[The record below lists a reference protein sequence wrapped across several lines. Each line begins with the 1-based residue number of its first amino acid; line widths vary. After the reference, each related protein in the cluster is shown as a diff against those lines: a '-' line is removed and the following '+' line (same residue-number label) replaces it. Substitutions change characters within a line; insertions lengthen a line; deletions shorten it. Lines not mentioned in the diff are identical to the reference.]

1 MGKAGLFPG
10 DQYAGPDFRVN
21 VIEKNKVRAMNL
33 ANELDAEVICG
44 DGTELEVL
52 MKMAY
57 RRPIALSR

>member
-1 MGKAGLFPG
+1 
-10 DQYAGPDFRVN
+10 
-21 VIEKNKVRAMNL
+21 MNL

-52 MKMAY
+52 MKAAY